1 MLPNKTGRDKTRSLD
16 PTLFH
21 QFVLF
26 AMCSPR
32 LLKLFDHSMPEERL
46 EQCFIS
52 IFVFLYCASLI
63 ADCIT
68 HDLIPKVWKE
78 AHVIPK

>member
-1 MLPNKTGRDKTRSLD
+1 MSPNKTGRDKTRSLD

-21 QFVLF
+21 QLVLC
-26 AMCSPR
+26 AMCYPR
-32 LLKLFDHSMPEERL
+32 LLKVFEHSMPEEQL

-63 ADCIT
+63 ADYIT